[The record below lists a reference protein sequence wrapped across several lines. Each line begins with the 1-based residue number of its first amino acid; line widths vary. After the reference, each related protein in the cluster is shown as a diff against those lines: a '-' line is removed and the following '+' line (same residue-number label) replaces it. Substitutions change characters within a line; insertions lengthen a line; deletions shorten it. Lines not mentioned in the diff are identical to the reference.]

1 MLLDAVLW
9 IIEGSLQGG
18 LIPRATFGLD
28 LDNVRSKQSAV
39 EEGALARLC
48 RRAPGEGSG
57 HDRMITRTTCRAQ
70 QQDRSQQKGAGRAE
84 RLLGAEGFCNGGAAS
99 IFRVCVE

>member
-28 LDNVRSKQSAV
+28 LDNVRSK
-39 EEGALARLC
+39 
-48 RRAPGEGSG
+48 
-57 HDRMITRTTCRAQ
+57 
-70 QQDRSQQKGAGRAE
+70 
-84 RLLGAEGFCNGGAAS
+84 
-99 IFRVCVE
+99 

>member
-39 EEGALARLC
+39 GEGALARLC

-57 HDRMITRTTCRAQ
+57 HDRMIIENNLPCPA
-70 QQDRSQQKGAGRAE
+70 AGQISAE
-84 RLLGAEGFCNGGAAS
+84 RRWESRAS
-99 IFRVCVE
+99 FRSRGIL